1 MASPCARANG
11 ASESITCRGL
21 TRKGRLRGAGNR
33 AVAGRLAA
41 ADSTAWNTRE
51 QAKHDRRRED
61 CEMAETLQKS
71 LGDPGCSILPR
82 GSHERLVL
90 LPGTILR
97 VEAASDDGVSLRVLP
112 ERSPLA
118 EEDR

>member
-1 MASPCARANG
+1 
-11 ASESITCRGL
+11 
-21 TRKGRLRGAGNR
+21 
-33 AVAGRLAA
+33 
-41 ADSTAWNTRE
+41 
-51 QAKHDRRRED
+51 
-61 CEMAETLQKS
+61 MAETLQKS